1 VNLMTFIIPISAFF
15 CIIFIHGF
23 GHAKFPFLIVLGW
36 WFLWLWVSSLS
47 LTGLYVPTTATYLL
61 YMILLLSVLG
71 GGFIYVSRRQ
81 SSIRNIVRE
90 SSVIMARERELRIR
104 KKMHNLTI
112 FTLLIIVPIVGYF
125 LFRAVQM
132 FLTLDTLSLYRQAAF
147 GLLDDS
153 GESIVYGSAS
163 IRLLYNLVVTPI
175 VFLVFFIGAGYW
187 LNTGARKVFIIGS
200 ILVIAQAV
208 TMMGRFGFYYVL
220 AMFAFVGI
228 MRLQLYRR
236 SIKSIIRDARL
247 AIFVVALILVPMGMI
262 GFVRSDR
269 GVDFAELYNTFV
281 IEYHTLGFT
290 LFDIESNNPDSY
302 LNQTRSYGRASLGAL
317 QHIPVLLLRRFDR
330 SIDYIP
336 GQIGADMQEYRIVG
350 RSADGE
356 SITANAFVTSM
367 YPLYMDGG
375 VPFII
380 IAGLLYG
387 IMLAKTSFT
396 LFSQHNN
403 LWNSF
408 LLCTL
413 IYCGL
418 FSIFQPV
425 ITSVFWLYI
434 LLGFCYLRFRLNIRE
449 LFPSKT

>member
-1 VNLMTFIIPISAFF
+1 MNFMVFIIQISALF
-15 CIIFIHGF
+15 CMILIHGF
-23 GHAKFPFLIVLGW
+23 GRAKVPFLIVLGW
-36 WFLWLWVSSLS
+36 WFFWLWVSSLS

-61 YMILLLSVLG
+61 YMSLLLSVFA
-71 GGFIYVSRRQ
+71 GGFIYVISRQ
-81 SSIRNIVRE
+81 NAIRNIDCE
-90 SSVIMARERELRIR
+90 SSVIVARARDLRIR

-132 FLTLDTLSLYRQAAF
+132 FLTLDTLLLYRQAAL

-153 GESIVYGSAS
+153 GESILFGSALLN
-163 IRLLYNLVVTPI
+163 LLYHLVVTPL
-175 VFLVFFIGAGYW
+175 VYLVFFIGAAYW
-187 LNTGARKVFIIGS
+187 LNTGVRKVFIIGS
-200 ILVIAQAV
+200 ILLFAQDV
-208 TMMGRFGFYYVL
+208 TMMGRVGFYHVL
-220 AMFAFVGI
+220 AIFAFVGI
-228 MRLQLYRR
+228 MRLNLYGR
-236 SIKSIIRDARL
+236 SIKSAIRGAML
-247 AIFVVALILVPMGMI
+247 TIFVVALILVPMGII
-262 GFVRSDR
+262 GFVRSNSEPN
-269 GVDFAELYNTFV
+269 FSELYNTV
-281 IEYHTLGFT
+281 IGYHTLGFT
-290 LFDIESNNPDSY
+290 LFDIELNNSDSY

-336 GQIGADMQEYRIVG
+336 GKIGVDLHLQRIVG
-350 RSADGE
+350 SRSDGQP
-356 SITANAFVTSM
+356 ILGNAFVSEI
-367 YPLYMDGG
+367 YPIYMDGG

-380 IAGLLYG
+380 IAGFFYG
-387 IMLAKTSFT
+387 FMLAKTSFT

-413 IYCGL
+413 IHFGL

-425 ITSVFWLYI
+425 TFSVFWVYI
-434 LLGFCYLRFRLNIRE
+434 LLGFCYLRCRLNTRE